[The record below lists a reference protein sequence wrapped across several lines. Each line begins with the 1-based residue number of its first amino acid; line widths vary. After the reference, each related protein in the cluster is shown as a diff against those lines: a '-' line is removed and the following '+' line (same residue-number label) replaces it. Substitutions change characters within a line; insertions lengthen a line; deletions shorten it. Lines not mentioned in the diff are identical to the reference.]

1 VAWVPDCKALFSGD
15 LLEYGAT
22 PYCGDAQL
30 EEWPQTLQHIKALGA
45 VCAVPGRGN
54 ALFNEKEV
62 IESIEST
69 TKYVTMLLD
78 TAKVAV
84 SKGLDLTEAYK
95 EIHGLMKPIFG
106 DYVIFEHCMPFNVTR
121 AYEEAQGIKHPKI
134 WTAEKDKEMWFALQ
148 ASI

>member
-1 VAWVPDCKALFSGD
+1 LRKITDLKA
-15 LLEYGAT
+15 ET
-22 PYCGDAQL
+22 
-30 EEWPQTLQHIKALGA
+30 
-45 VCAVPGRGN
+45 AVPGRGN
-54 ALFNEKEV
+54 ALFNAEEV
-62 IESIEST
+62 NESIHST

-78 TAKVAV
+78 AAKAAV
-84 SKGLDLTEAYK
+84 TKGLNLTDAYR
-95 EIHGLMKPIFG
+95 EIYAEMKPIFG